1 MDLYNGPAKLA
12 SYSLE
17 EMREKLRKL
26 LASTYGDILV
36 REVDSQ
42 K

>member
-1 MDLYNGPAKLA
+1 
-12 SYSLE
+12 
-17 EMREKLRKL
+17 MREKLRKL